1 LRNDK
6 DRSKRRI
13 SDMQIHPASEWTQGS
28 ERRPH
33 RRGTPVE
40 IQEGKW
46 GSRECPWLGR
56 YQDFIPFV
64 KQPDKHRSII
74 REIEA
79 VKLDLRRGEPGLAD
93 HWVRGTRYPV
103 EMERTLKL
111 AWNDPERDGHMI
123 HARYFLEQARR
134 AVLEYKRH
142 HGRIPA
148 CAADTDEWPLRTAYG
163 C

>member
-1 LRNDK
+1 MAIPHKTDRELRK
-6 DRSKRRI
+6 F
-13 SDMQIHPASEWTQGS
+13 GY
-28 ERRPH
+28 
-33 RRGTPVE
+33 V
-40 IQEGKW
+40 
-46 GSRECPWLGR
+46 
-56 YQDFIPFV
+56 
-64 KQPDKHRSII
+64 PDLDIRSII

-134 AVLEYKRH
+134 AVREYKRH

-163 C
+163 R

>member
-1 LRNDK
+1 MAIPHKTDRELRKFGYVPD
-6 DRSKRRI
+6 
-13 SDMQIHPASEWTQGS
+13 SDI
-28 ERRPH
+28 
-33 RRGTPVE
+33 
-40 IQEGKW
+40 
-46 GSRECPWLGR
+46 
-56 YQDFIPFV
+56 
-64 KQPDKHRSII
+64 RSII

-134 AVLEYKRH
+134 AVREYKRH

-148 CAADTDEWPLRTAYG
+148 CAERLRHSRLGLATANRKTFAKHELWPISSALRDHGDRT
-163 C
+163 